1 MILFVL
7 NMIAALITMP
17 FVIKSEDW
25 CWKMILV
32 YIMLC
37 LTFTPIFGIP
47 LYLYGGRHWIL

>member
-1 MILFVL
+1 
-7 NMIAALITMP
+7 MIAALITMP